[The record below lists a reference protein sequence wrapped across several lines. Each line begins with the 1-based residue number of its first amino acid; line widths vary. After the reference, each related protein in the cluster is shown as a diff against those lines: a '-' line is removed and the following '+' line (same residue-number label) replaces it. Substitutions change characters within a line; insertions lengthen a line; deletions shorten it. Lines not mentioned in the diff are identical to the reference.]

1 MFISTCFKFHCSR
14 RVEEN
19 TCSDSSFCTFELVP
33 GFVSHFLFSYTFCFF
48 LFLYFHISSKS
59 PSYTWL
65 KLCDLL
71 TYEMECLCS
80 CLENPRD
87 GGAWW
92 AAVYEVAQS
101 RTRLKRLGSSSSSNF
116 GNGFPGTSVADAFYN
131 LFTSLIT
138 TLPPHSSRTPSFP
151 AQGYPG
157 RNTRLHH
164 LPCQALCHRLQ
175 GPSSMMA
182 GSFECGFL
190 PIPEQHQIKFKS
202 LQKSYRKVR
211 NAHML
216 EPCAFFE
223 EWVLYKPREILS
235 LPRLKRTGISAK
247 EQINLVEGED
257 AAEESDRDEMGVDGV
272 HWGYEETKTFLD
284 IFHETRFYEVLQ
296 AYHRKSKLYGA
307 LAEQLLQ
314 KSYHKVKNGQVL
326 ESCGFYKEMDA
337 LINSWASAA
346 PTSSP
351 EEALSPSVQE
361 RDDMEIEPQETTGWD
376 PEEDSQEALVEDSGS
391 ERMSEEEIMQ
401 EPEFQGPPGLLQNP
415 KKAKRIISQNV
426 DPGKYHK
433 RACISGRQW
442 ESLHGIGQ
450 GKLMPQS
457 RDLGKAIV
465 HQRPLVG
472 KRLFRL
478 LSVEESFGRSV
489 RLMCRMTHQ
498 KENPSKCSVCGKC
511 FGRSRSLVQ
520 HQRIHMGENP
530 FKSLNC
536 GKSFKDSSNFDAH
549 QRIHTGEKPYREWR
563 VAHRR
568 VHSGKNP
575 YKCVDCE
582 KSFNNC
588 TRFHE
593 HQGVHTGEKP
603 SGRIQ
608 CGRHFSKSSVLIKHR
623 EVHVRGKLCQPC
635 QHSAPRRTP

>member
-1 MFISTCFKFHCSR
+1 MFISTCFKSHCSR

-19 TCSDSSFCTFELVP
+19 TCSDSSFCTFESVP
-33 GFVSHFLFSYTFCFF
+33 G
-48 LFLYFHISSKS
+48 SKS
-59 PSYTWL
+59 PSYTWS

-71 TYEMECLCS
+71 TYEMECLVQAK
-80 CLENPRD
+80 LEK
-87 GGAWW
+87 G
-92 AAVYEVAQS
+92 
-101 RTRLKRLGSSSSSNF
+101 KHSN
-116 GNGFPGTSVADAFYN
+116 
-131 LFTSLIT
+131 SLILSI
-138 TLPPHSSRTPSFP
+138 LPKDMLNLWYQKLSIDKEVSTNLVLSSIN
-151 AQGYPG
+151 A
-157 RNTRLHH
+157 
-164 LPCQALCHRLQ
+164 LPCHKISLQ
-175 GPSSMMA
+175 NVSKQGKSKWK
-182 GSFECGFL
+182 CGFH
-190 PIPEQHQIKFKS
+190 PIPEQCQIKFKS

-223 EWVLYKPREILS
+223 NMGALLNPAAHVSSTDKPREILS

-257 AAEESDRDEMGVDGV
+257 AAEESDGDEMGVDGV

-284 IFHETRFYEVLQ
+284 ILHETRFYEVLQ

-307 LAEQLLQ
+307 CWTKFKSLQ

-326 ESCGFYKEMDA
+326 D
-337 LINSWASAA
+337 
-346 PTSSP
+346 SP
-351 EEALSPSVQE
+351 KEALSPSVQE
-361 RDDMEIEPQETTGWD
+361 RDNMEIEPQEPTGWD

-391 ERMSEEEIMQ
+391 ERMS
-401 EPEFQGPPGLLQNP
+401 LLQNP
-415 KKAKRIISQNV
+415 SDFEIGSSNKEDATQMICKDMEQHRAFIEKAKRIVSQNV

-457 RDLGKAIV
+457 RDLGKAVV

-530 FKSLNC
+530 FKEFTQERSPTESGEC
-536 GKSFKDSSNFDAH
+536 GKCFSQSSSLVMH
-549 QRIHTGEKPYREWR
+549 QRTHTGEKPYQCGD
-563 VAHRR
+563 AHRR

-575 YKCVDCE
+575 YKCVGCE
-582 KSFNNC
+582 KSSNNC

-603 SGRIQ
+603 SGHIQ

-623 EVHVRGKLCQPC
+623 EGHVRGKLLPC